1 MSKRPPSGEK
11 SRELIC
17 EKEHWIDLEIGKL
30 LADSYRTGSF
40 VSSRFVSAP
49 FDTTHKPP
57 SIATNACNPLGSI
70 RLAVTLL
77 SPIESTARF
86 GP

>member
-17 EKEHWIDLEIGKL
+17 EKELWIDLEIGKL
-30 LADSYRTGSF
+30 RADSYRTGSF
-40 VSSRFVSAP
+40 VSSRSVSAP

-57 SIATNACNPLGSI
+57 SVATNACNPLGSI

-77 SPIESTARF
+77 SPIESTAPL

>member
-1 MSKRPPSGEK
+1 
-11 SRELIC
+11 LIC
-17 EKEHWIDLEIGKL
+17 EKELWIDLEIGKL
-30 LADSYRTGSF
+30 RADSNRIGS
-40 VSSRFVSAP
+40 FVSAP

-57 SIATNACNPLGSI
+57 SIATNASSPLGSI

-77 SPIESTARF
+77 SPIESTALT